1 MTMTRLKISKTLL
14 AVMLTSAVATG
25 SAYAE
30 NNAQTTNESAGQKVD
45 SSMNKVGNFMDDSAI
60 TAKVKAALVD
70 HDNIKSTDISV
81 KTDQK
86 VVTLSG
92 FVESQAQAEEAVKVA
107 KGVEGVTSVS
117 DKLHVR
123 DAKEGS
129 VKGYAGDTA
138 TTSEIKAK
146 LLADDIVRQQ
156 FGFDF
161 TGGGG
166 VTRVALH
173 RAFFSVA
180 NVQFVADRGHP
191 FNAFRHFHCLFG
203 LSLAFNE
210 TAQGHDFLI
219 GFDRD
224 IGALDVVMIH
234 QRRLHFRGDGA
245 VIHEITDFIHR
256 AIDFLPCAFIGS
268 LCVVFRVGRAGRDG
282 RGQHYSQQSF
292 RNLQSCHSHRF
303 IPVCLLVI

>member
-1 MTMTRLKISKTLL
+1 MTMTRLKISKALL

-30 NNAQTTNESAGQKVD
+30 NTTMDKAQSGVESAGQKVD

-70 HDNIKSTDISV
+70 HESIKSTDISV

-92 FVESQAQAEEAVKVA
+92 FVESQAQAEAAVTVA

-123 DAKEGS
+123 DSKSDS

-146 LLADDIVRQQ
+146 LLADDIVPSRKVKVETT
-156 FGFDF
+156 D
-161 TGGGG
+161 G
-166 VTRVALH
+166 VVQLSGTVDSQAQIE
-173 RAFFSVA
+173 RAESIAKAVDGVKSVK
-180 NVQFVADRGHP
+180 ND
-191 FNAFRHFHCLFG
+191 LK
-203 LSLAFNE
+203 
-210 TAQGHDFLI
+210 AQ
-219 GFDRD
+219 
-224 IGALDVVMIH
+224 
-234 QRRLHFRGDGA
+234 
-245 VIHEITDFIHR
+245 
-256 AIDFLPCAFIGS
+256 
-268 LCVVFRVGRAGRDG
+268 
-282 RGQHYSQQSF
+282 
-292 RNLQSCHSHRF
+292 
-303 IPVCLLVI
+303 

>member
-30 NNAQTTNESAGQKVD
+30 NTTMDKAQSGVESAGQKVD

-70 HDNIKSTDISV
+70 HESIKSTDISV

-92 FVESQAQAEEAVKVA
+92 FVESQAQVEEAVNVA

-123 DAKEGS
+123 DSKSDS

-146 LLADDIVRQQ
+146 LLADDIVPSRKVKVETT
-156 FGFDF
+156 D
-161 TGGGG
+161 G
-166 VTRVALH
+166 VVQLSGTVDSQAQIE
-173 RAFFSVA
+173 RAESIAKAVDGVKSVK
-180 NVQFVADRGHP
+180 ND
-191 FNAFRHFHCLFG
+191 LK
-203 LSLAFNE
+203 
-210 TAQGHDFLI
+210 AQ
-219 GFDRD
+219 
-224 IGALDVVMIH
+224 
-234 QRRLHFRGDGA
+234 
-245 VIHEITDFIHR
+245 
-256 AIDFLPCAFIGS
+256 
-268 LCVVFRVGRAGRDG
+268 
-282 RGQHYSQQSF
+282 
-292 RNLQSCHSHRF
+292 
-303 IPVCLLVI
+303 

>member
-1 MTMTRLKISKTLL
+1 MTRLKISKTLL

-81 KTDQK
+81 
-86 VVTLSG
+86 TLSG

-146 LLADDIVRQQ
+146 LLADDIVPSRHVKVETT
-156 FGFDF
+156 D
-161 TGGGG
+161 G
-166 VTRVALH
+166 VVQLSGTVDSQAQSD
-173 RAFFSVA
+173 RAESIAKAVDGVKSVK
-180 NVQFVADRGHP
+180 ND
-191 FNAFRHFHCLFG
+191 LK
-203 LSLAFNE
+203 
-210 TAQGHDFLI
+210 TK
-219 GFDRD
+219 
-224 IGALDVVMIH
+224 
-234 QRRLHFRGDGA
+234 
-245 VIHEITDFIHR
+245 
-256 AIDFLPCAFIGS
+256 
-268 LCVVFRVGRAGRDG
+268 
-282 RGQHYSQQSF
+282 
-292 RNLQSCHSHRF
+292 
-303 IPVCLLVI
+303 